1 MVVEAVAFRQELQRT
16 EAHFSELKLQPPGA
30 WHRLVYCARY
40 IVLNFETPDV
50 LGGGRTVHFL
60 PAWKAHQKYVGM
72 GRGETTWH
80 SVVKAIVL
88 N

>member
-1 MVVEAVAFRQELQRT
+1 M
-16 EAHFSELKLQPPGA
+16 
-30 WHRLVYCARY
+30 
-40 IVLNFETPDV
+40 LNFETPDV

-60 PAWKAHQKYVGM
+60 PAWKAHQKYVSM

-88 N
+88 NCVYRTKEIRAGELQSFLYTERVVN